1 MTKDQFNLESL
12 FGHLLEDFKAG
23 ELSKEQA
30 IRGLVAFSVALNKGD
45 FDEVRRWAEQG
56 RNLARD
62 LISLDRASLFL
73 SRPVGTLP
81 H

>member
-1 MTKDQFNLESL
+1 MTRDQINLESF

-23 ELSKEQA
+23 KLSKEQA
-30 IRGLVAFSVALNKGD
+30 IGGLVAFSVVLNKGD
-45 FDEVRRWAEQG
+45 FHEVRRWAEQG
-56 RNLARD
+56 RKLARD